1 MKFGLIPVKDLSKA
15 KERLKPILSQ
25 DKRTDLA
32 YMMLRDVLIAFK
44 GSKLIDKTFVVTLDP
59 DAVIIAAELG
69 IDVIDESEQ
78 LGESASVDYAT
89 SVCMRQ
95 GASSVLVIPGDA
107 PLVTS
112 DDIDSILEKDNLIN
126 SVILVPSRDE
136 MGTNAIL
143 RNPPDSIKSQFG
155 HNSFIKHL
163 EDARNKSLSVKI
175 IKNPRIALDIDEPG
189 DLKLFASNPNNT
201 NTYKELESMGII
213 SNIATVK

>member
-25 DKRTDLA
+25 HKRTDLA
-32 YMMLRDVLIAFK
+32 YMMLKDVLIAFK
-44 GSKLIDKTFVVTLDP
+44 GSILIDETFVVTLDP

-69 IDVIDESEQ
+69 IDVIDENEQ

-89 SVCMRQ
+89 SVCMQ
-95 GASSVLVIPGDA
+95 EGASSVLVIPGDA

-143 RNPPDSIKSQFG
+143 RNPPDAIKSQFG

-213 SNIATVK
+213 SNLTTVK